1 MSAPFEPRL
10 SLTASSAEA
19 LADGAGLVPVTAE
32 LPGDLVTPVGAFL
45 RLAAHSPSAFLLES
59 VEGGERLGRWSFLG
73 CDPWTTHVEEGTTVE
88 RVHAGGRAER
98 PLAGLRSFLQN
109 VRQVSVPDLPPFSGG
124 VVGSLSY
131 DTVRALERL
140 PAHAR
145 DDLGTPAVDA
155 ACYDTVVA
163 FDHLRQRLVIVANLV
178 PGRDGRTV
186 REEHARAE
194 RRIEDLCAR
203 LAGPAPPP
211 ERSTTGADRT
221 ARSFLPPA
229 AGTRQSAGGPFGR
242 DGRSVRAN
250 LDEADFLARV
260 REAQEE
266 IARGEIFQVV
276 LSRRL
281 ERPFAGDSFSVYRA
295 LRAINPSPYHFY
307 LRSGERA
314 LAGASPEMLV
324 RVRDGRVETR
334 PIAGTRP
341 RGASDAEDDR
351 LGCEL
356 SSDPKEN
363 AEHLMLVDLGRN
375 DIGRVSIAG
384 SVRVPVFARL
394 EKYSHV
400 MHLVS
405 AVEGRLAPGLDAFDA
420 LLACFPAGTVSG
432 APKVRAMEIIDA
444 LEPTRRGPYAGAV
457 FYRGFDGALD
467 SAIAIRVVH
476 MENGM
481 AYVQSGAGIVA
492 DSVPEKE
499 LHETLGKAGAS
510 LAALDRAEGVG

>member
-1 MSAPFEPRL
+1 VSAFLEPRL
-10 SLTASSAEA
+10 SLSASAAEA
-19 LADGAGLVPVTAE
+19 LADGSALIPVTAE
-32 LPGDLVTPVGAFL
+32 LPGDLLTPVGAFL
-45 RLAAHSPSAFLLES
+45 RLAADAPRAFLLES
-59 VEGGERLGRWSFLG
+59 VEGGERIGRWSFLG
-73 CDPWTTHVEEGTTVE
+73 SDPWMTHVEAVAVGPA
-88 RVHAGGRAER
+88 HGGRGEK
-98 PLAGLRSFLQN
+98 PLASIQRFLQGMHC
-109 VRQVSVPDLPPFSGG
+109 VSVPEVPPFPGG

-131 DTVRALERL
+131 DSVRGLERL
-140 PAHAR
+140 PASAR

-178 PGRDGRTV
+178 PGREGRSV

-194 RRIEDLCAR
+194 RRIQEIVAR
-203 LAGPAPPP
+203 LAGPAP
-211 ERSTTGADRT
+211 GART
-221 ARSFLPPA
+221 AVTGGSRPPGA
-229 AGTRQSAGGPFGR
+229 RTE
-242 DGRSVRAN
+242 AN
-250 LDEADFLARV
+250 LGEAEFVARV
-260 REAQEE
+260 RMAKEE

-281 ERPFAGDSFSVYRA
+281 ERRFAGDPFSVYRA

-307 LRSGERA
+307 LRAGERA

-341 RGASDAEDDR
+341 RGASDAEDER
-351 LGCEL
+351 LAREL
-356 SSDPKEN
+356 IADPKEN

-375 DIGRVSIAG
+375 DIGRVS
-384 SVRVPVFARL
+384 VPGTVTVPSFARL

-405 AVEGRLAPGLDAFDA
+405 AVEGRLGPGLDAFDA

-432 APKVRAMEIIDA
+432 APKVRAMEIIET

-457 FYRGFDGALD
+457 FYRGFDGSLD

-476 MENGM
+476 MEKGT
-481 AYVQSGAGIVA
+481 AFVQSGAGIVA
-492 DSVPEKE
+492 DSDAETE
-499 LHETLGKAGAS
+499 LRETLGKAGAS
-510 LAALDRAEGVG
+510 LAALDRAEALG